1 MKPFIVFESVDFK
14 YRRSTNI
21 FQGLD
26 LSINSEETTAITGKN
41 GSGKTTLSK
50 LAAGMIH
57 PQKGRITIDGE
68 DINEMSLGELGA
80 KLGYVFQAVERQ
92 LFGMTVLDELTFVDR
107 LKGIEESETYAK
119 ANELL
124 DSFELA
130 DLEDRHP
137 STLSYGEKRRLAI
150 AAALMS
156 DVRFLILDEPTSFLD
171 PERIESLS
179 ITLDSLKAKGVG
191 MLIISHDEDF
201 IDRHADR
208 IIRIADGG
216 IEDDYRP

>member
-26 LSINSEETTAITGKN
+26 LSVNSKEITAITGKN

-50 LAAGMIH
+50 LATGMLH
-57 PQKGRITIDGE
+57 PQKGRIIIDGE
-68 DINEMSLGELGA
+68 DIMVMSLGKLGT

-92 LFGMTVLDELTFVDR
+92 LFGMTVLDELTFVNR

-119 ANELL
+119 ANELIGAFDL
-124 DSFELA
+124 IG
-130 DLEDRHP
+130 LEDRHP

-156 DVRFLILDEPTSFLD
+156 DIRFLILDEPTSFLD
-171 PERIESLS
+171 PERVESLS
-179 ITLDSLKAKGVG
+179 STLDSLKAKGVG

-216 IEDDYRP
+216 IEDDHRP

>member
-26 LSINSEETTAITGKN
+26 LSIYSNEITAIAGKN

-50 LAAGMIH
+50 LAAGMLH
-57 PQKGRITIDGE
+57 PQKGRIIIDGE
-68 DINEMSLGELGA
+68 DIMVMSLGKLGT

-92 LFGMTVLDELTFVDR
+92 LFGMTVLDELTFVNR

-119 ANELL
+119 ANELIGAFDL
-124 DSFELA
+124 IG
-130 DLEDRHP
+130 LEDRHP

-156 DVRFLILDEPTSFLD
+156 DIRFLILDEPTSFLD

-179 ITLDSLKAKGVG
+179 STLDSLKAKGVG

-216 IEDDYRP
+216 IENDHRP

>member
-26 LSINSEETTAITGKN
+26 LSVNSKEITAITGKN

-50 LAAGMIH
+50 LAAGMLR
-57 PQKGRITIDGE
+57 PQKGRIIIDGE
-68 DINEMSLGELGA
+68 DIIEMSLGKLGT

>member
-1 MKPFIVFESVDFK
+1 M
-14 YRRSTNI
+14 
-21 FQGLD
+21 L
-26 LSINSEETTAITGKN
+26 
-41 GSGKTTLSK
+41 
-50 LAAGMIH
+50 H
-57 PQKGRITIDGE
+57 PQKGRIIIDGE
-68 DINEMSLGELGA
+68 DIMVMSLGKLGT

-92 LFGMTVLDELTFVDR
+92 LFGMTVLDELTFVNR

-119 ANELL
+119 ANELIGAFDL
-124 DSFELA
+124 IG
-130 DLEDRHP
+130 LEDRHP

-156 DVRFLILDEPTSFLD
+156 DIRFLILDEPTSFLD
-171 PERIESLS
+171 PERVESLS
-179 ITLDSLKAKGVG
+179 STLDSLKAKGVG

-216 IEDDYRP
+216 IENDHRP

>member
-26 LSINSEETTAITGKN
+26 LSVNSKEITAITGKN

-50 LAAGMIH
+50 LATGMLH
-57 PQKGRITIDGE
+57 PQKGRIIIDGE
-68 DINEMSLGELGA
+68 DIMVMSLGKLGT

-92 LFGMTVLDELTFVDR
+92 LFGMTVLDELTFVNR

-119 ANELL
+119 ANELIGAFDL
-124 DSFELA
+124 IG
-130 DLEDRHP
+130 LEDRHP

-156 DVRFLILDEPTSFLD
+156 DIRFLILDEPTSFLD
-171 PERIESLS
+171 PERVESLS
-179 ITLDSLKAKGVG
+179 STLDSLKAKGVG

-208 IIRIADGG
+208 IIRIADWG

>member
-26 LSINSEETTAITGKN
+26 LSVNSKEITAITGKN

-50 LAAGMIH
+50 LAAGMLH
-57 PQKGRITIDGE
+57 PQKGRIIIDGE
-68 DINEMSLGELGA
+68 DIIEMSLGELGT

-92 LFGMTVLDELTFVDR
+92 LFGMTVLDELTFVNR

-119 ANELL
+119 ANELIGAFDL
-124 DSFELA
+124 IG
-130 DLEDRHP
+130 LEDRHP

-156 DVRFLILDEPTSFLD
+156 DIRFLILDEPTSFLD
-171 PERIESLS
+171 PERVESLS
-179 ITLDSLKAKGVG
+179 STLDSLKAKGVG

>member
-14 YRRSTNI
+14 YRRSVNI

-26 LSINSEETTAITGKN
+26 LSINSKEITAITGNN

-50 LAAGMIH
+50 LAAGMLH
-57 PQKGRITIDGE
+57 PQKGRVVDDGE
-68 DINEMSLGELGA
+68 DIEEMSLGKLGT

-92 LFGMTVLDELTFVDR
+92 LFGMTVLDELTFVNR

-119 ANELL
+119 ANKLL
-124 DSFELA
+124 SAFDLA

>member
-1 MKPFIVFESVDFK
+1 MKPFIAFESVDFK

-26 LSINSEETTAITGKN
+26 LSINNNEITAITGNN

-50 LAAGMIH
+50 LAAGMLH
-57 PQKGRITIDGE
+57 PQKGRIIIDGE
-68 DINEMSLGELGA
+68 DIIEMSLGELGT

-92 LFGMTVLDELTFVDR
+92 LFGMTALDELIFVNR
-107 LKGIEESETYAK
+107 LKGVEESETYAK

-124 DSFELA
+124 DAF
-130 DLEDRHP
+130 DLIDLKDRHP
-137 STLSYGEKRRLAI
+137 SILSYGEKRRLAI

-156 DVRFLILDEPTSFLD
+156 DIRFLILDEPTSFLD
-171 PERIESLS
+171 PERVESLS
-179 ITLDSLKAKGVG
+179 LTLDSLKAKGVG
-191 MLIISHDEDF
+191 MLIISHDDDF

>member
-26 LSINSEETTAITGKN
+26 LSINSKEITAITGNN

-50 LAAGMIH
+50 LAAGMLH
-57 PQKGRITIDGE
+57 PQKGRIVVGGE
-68 DINEMSLGELGA
+68 DINEMSLGKLGT

-92 LFGMTVLDELTFVDR
+92 LFGMTVLDELTFVNR
-107 LKGIEESETYAK
+107 LKGIQESQTYAK
-119 ANELL
+119 ANELMGA
-124 DSFELA
+124 F
-130 DLEDRHP
+130 DLIDLKDRHP

-156 DVRFLILDEPTSFLD
+156 DIRFLILDEPTSFLD

-179 ITLDSLKAKGVG
+179 LTLDSLKAKGVG
-191 MLIISHDEDF
+191 MLIISHDDDF

-216 IEDDYRP
+216 IEDDQRP